1 VLYAI
6 ISEDVEDSLGKR
18 MSARPAHL
26 KRLQVLQDEGR
37 LVLAGPHPAVDSDNP
52 GEAGFTGSLVV
63 AEFDNLQAA
72 QQWADSSMT
81 SEQIKQ
87 LLNDAFKPELLEII
101 DNSAAHAG
109 HAGAKSG
116 GGHYHVTIVADAFEG
131 KSLVQRHQLI
141 YKALGDMMKQQIHA
155 LGINALSPS
164 EETKGSL

>member
-1 VLYAI
+1 
-6 ISEDVEDSLGKR
+6 
-18 MSARPAHL
+18 
-26 KRLQVLQDEGR
+26 
-37 LVLAGPHPAVDSDNP
+37 
-52 GEAGFTGSLVV
+52 
-63 AEFDNLQAA
+63 
-72 QQWADSSMT
+72 MT

-87 LLNDAFKPELLEII
+87 LLNDAFKPELLEIM

-116 GGHYHVTIVADAFEG
+116 GHYHVTIVAETFEG